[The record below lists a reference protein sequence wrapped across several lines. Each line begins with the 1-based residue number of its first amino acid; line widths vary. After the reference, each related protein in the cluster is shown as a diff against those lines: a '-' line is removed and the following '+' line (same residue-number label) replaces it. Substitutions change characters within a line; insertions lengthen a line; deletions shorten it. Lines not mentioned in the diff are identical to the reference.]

1 MHIQVRYQPY
11 TGIKNRY
18 EKESEGPQPVEM
30 YLKGLMA
37 RIFQHE
43 IDHLNGVVNWEEHD
57 HFKILKSQ
65 SIKDFEDEKFFE

>member
-1 MHIQVRYQPY
+1 
-11 TGIKNRY
+11 
-18 EKESEGPQPVEM
+18 M

-57 HFKILKSQ
+57 HFKILKTQ
-65 SIKDFEDEKFFE
+65 SIKDFEDEKFFEQFQN